1 MLYLAK
7 IIKPAK
13 TVLFNSPVL
22 IFIFLPVTLV
32 GFYLLGRWRA
42 EVALGWLVM
51 ASLFFYAWW
60 NPSYL
65 LLILASM
72 TFNFHLGKRLSMSQT
87 ENQNTTYLLLA
98 LGITANLG
106 LLAYYKYFNFFID
119 NINTLFD
126 ASWNFETIILPLAI
140 SFFTFQQITFLVDAS
155 RGETRD
161 YSFNHYALF
170 VTFFPQLIA
179 GPIVHH
185 SEIMPQ
191 FLHKSHF
198 SVSYR
203 NLAVGLSIFLIGLF
217 KKVVLADNIAVF
229 ASPVFDAALNGNSLS
244 FFEAW
249 GGTLAYTFQL
259 YFDFSGYSDMAI
271 GLARMFG
278 ITLPLNFNSPYKA
291 YNIIDFWR
299 RWHMTLSRFLRDY
312 VYIPLGGNRQGKTR
326 RYVNLITTM
335 LLGGLW
341 HGAGWTF
348 VIWGG
353 LHGLYLMINHAWQG
367 MLGRS
372 PRSDHAGGVRKIPG
386 VVITFAAVMIAWVY
400 FRAESFEA
408 ANNIV
413 LAMSGTQGFLLPADY
428 EHYLGVLGD
437 WLIIHDWRFET
448 DTGTF
453 QGNKQIAWLLLE
465 SLIIWGFPNTQQFF
479 GRFQPALNYSNKGTA
494 TWQERIQWYPCIAWG
509 LATVILGS
517 IALLSLNRVSE
528 FLYFQF

>member
-1 MLYLAK
+1 M
-7 IIKPAK
+7 
-13 TVLFNSPVL
+13 
-22 IFIFLPVTLV
+22 

-42 EVALGWLVM
+42 EVALSWLVM

-65 LLILASM
+65 LLILASII
-72 TFNFHLGKRLSMSQT
+72 FNFYLGKRLSIARAEGQIASR
-87 ENQNTTYLLLA
+87 LLLV

-126 ASWNFETIILPLAI
+126 VSWNFETIILPLAI
-140 SFFTFQQITFLVDAS
+140 SFFTFQQITFLVDAW

-185 SEIMPQ
+185 SEMMPQ

-198 SVSYR
+198 YISYR
-203 NLAVGLSIFLIGLF
+203 NLVIGLSIFLIGLF

-229 ASPVFDAALNGNSLS
+229 ASPVFDAALNGSPLS

-278 ITLPLNFNSPYKA
+278 IMLPLNFNSPYKA
-291 YNIIDFWR
+291 YNIVDFWR

-312 VYIPLGGNRQGKTR
+312 VYIPLGGNRQCKTR
-326 RYVNLITTM
+326 RYINLMTTM

-367 MLGRS
+367 MFGRS
-372 PRSDHAGGVRKIPG
+372 PRPDYVSGVRKIPS
-386 VVITFAAVMIAWVY
+386 VLLTFVAVTFAWVY
-400 FRAESFEA
+400 FRAEDFAA
-408 ANNIV
+408 ANNIL
-413 LAMSGTQGFLLPADY
+413 LAMLGTQGFLLPADY
-428 EHYLGVLGD
+428 QHYLGVLGD
-437 WLIIHDWRFET
+437 WLAIHGWRFEA
-448 DTGTF
+448 DAGTF
-453 QGNKQIAWLLLE
+453 QGAKQIAWLMLAT
-465 SLIIWGFPNTQQFF
+465 LIIWGFPNTQQFF
-479 GRFQPALNYSNKGTA
+479 CRFQPALRYSNEGIT
-494 TWQERIQWYPCIAWG
+494 TWQLRLQWRPSMAWG
-509 LATVILGS
+509 LGIVLLGS